1 MKQEQ
6 MATSVYGKNSL
17 TYRIY
22 TNDGNS
28 KISPATILN
37 HEMTHATHFDD
48 AKIQQASGNFNAWNE
63 YVKSTRKGTSKA
75 YVKEDEERVITGI
88 EQRTAL
94 KLGEIDQGQ
103 VTRSNHKGKLV
114 YVESPTSNKKIE

>member
-1 MKQEQ
+1 

-48 AKIQQASGNFNAWNE
+48 AKIQPHKPLYN
-63 YVKSTRKGTSKA
+63 RL
-75 YVKEDEERVITGI
+75 
-88 EQRTAL
+88 L
-94 KLGEIDQGQ
+94 KVFLCYKY
-103 VTRSNHKGKLV
+103 H
-114 YVESPTSNKKIE
+114 NK